1 MKIGIKGVLGVA
13 AAAALAL
20 AAPSVNAAPKKLV
33 VNTSVVPPHLVSV
46 LYMKR
51 DLFKHAGKSY
61 NVEFI
66 KTRGSALV
74 LQAMAARE
82 IDLGVLST
90 VAYASALQ
98 NAKLPFV
105 AVADLV
111 QDGPWFTAK
120 FAAKEDSPIRSV
132 KDLRGKTIAVNAFGG
147 ALDAAVRSILVKNG
161 MTPGKDV
168 TIVEG
173 RFPAQESMV
182 RSGKVDVGTFIAAFW
197 DRARKKGG
205 LRTIFTSKDAIG
217 NSQFL
222 FWVVRKDF
230 MEQNRAVLVDF
241 FEDYIRAQRWFLK
254 PENREEALA
263 MIAKHEKKKVDSFR
277 WAIQPETGYYRGP
290 DLRFD
295 RQAFEGTSQVLAKLG
310 FIKAPL
316 DFGKTVDES
325 IIVEAAKR
333 LK

>member
-1 MKIGIKGVLGVA
+1 MKVRIYGVLA
-13 AAAALAL
+13 ATMAAALM
-20 AAPSVNAAPKKLV
+20 SVGSGASAAPKKLV
-33 VNTSVVPPHLVSV
+33 VNTSVVPPHLISV
-46 LYMKR
+46 LYTKR

-61 NVEFI
+61 TVDFI

-74 LQAMAARE
+74 LTAMAARE
-82 IDLGVLST
+82 IDLGVLSS
-90 VAYASALQ
+90 VAFASALQ
-98 NAKLPFV
+98 NANLPFV

-120 FAAKEDSPIRSV
+120 FAAKADSSIKTV

-147 ALDAAVRSILVKNG
+147 ALDAAVRSMVVKAG

-173 RFPAQESMV
+173 RFPAQESLV
-182 RSGKVDVGTFIAAFW
+182 RSGKVDVATFIAPFW
-197 DRARKKGG
+197 DRAKKKGG

-230 MEQNRAVLVDF
+230 LAKNRPVLVDF

-254 PENREEALA
+254 PENRSQALA
-263 MIAKHEKKKVDSFR
+263 MIAKHEKKNVSR
-277 WAIQPETGYYRGP
+277 YGWAIQPKTGYYRGK

-295 RQAFEGTSQVLAKLG
+295 IKAFERTAAALHKLG

-316 DFGKTVDES
+316 DAAKVVDES
-325 IIVEAAKR
+325 IIREAAKR
-333 LK
+333 LN